1 MIQKVLKMNKQE
13 VYQFLKDNN
22 IQYEV
27 TEHPAVYNM
36 EEMDNLHLP
45 YPYSAK
51 NLFVRDDKKA
61 NYYLITVKEEKRVNL
76 KEFRKQNGT
85 RNLSFASENDLID
98 ILRLTPGSVTP
109 FGLLNDKEQKVKF
122 YIDEDLL
129 YGDGMIGIH
138 PNENTATVWL
148 KTEDLIK
155 ILKENG
161 NEINIVKI

>member
-1 MIQKVLKMNKQE
+1 MNKQE

-129 YGDGMIGIH
+129 SGDGMIGIH

-155 ILKENG
+155 ILKETG

>member
-1 MIQKVLKMNKQE
+1 MNKQE

-61 NYYLITVKEEKRVNL
+61 NFYLITVKEEKRVNL

-129 YGDGMIGIH
+129 SGDGMIGIH

>member
-1 MIQKVLKMNKQE
+1 MNKQE

-22 IQYEV
+22 IRYEV

-129 YGDGMIGIH
+129 SGDGMIGIH

>member
-1 MIQKVLKMNKQE
+1 MNKQE

-61 NYYLITVKEEKRVNL
+61 NFYLITVKEEKRVNL

-98 ILRLTPGSVTP
+98 ILRLVPGSVTP
-109 FGLLNDKEQKVKF
+109 FGLLNDKDLRVKF

-129 YGDGMIGIH
+129 SGDGMIGIH

>member
-1 MIQKVLKMNKQE
+1 MNKQE

-61 NYYLITVKEEKRVNL
+61 NYYLITVKEVKRVNL

-129 YGDGMIGIH
+129 SGDGMIGIH